1 MGENSE
7 TETYLSILD
16 NKFQICLLN
25 KENLKY
31 IYKKEF
37 KIHNYSNYVDL
48 NLLNKFLEDNIFKIE
63 KLIGKFVKNISLI
76 IEKKNINVINI
87 GFKRKSYNSLIN
99 KRDLKNSLSEI
110 KEIFKTNYPN
120 EIIMHMIINK
130 YLVNGEVH
138 SLFDKNLEVD
148 YFCLEVQ
155 FISISNNFVFELEN
169 VLKNYQIKVS
179 RCIDANYILNF
190 FKNDQ
195 IDIIQMAHR
204 IKNGHNENE
213 VALIP
218 KNQKKRGFFEKF
230 FQLFS

>member
-1 MGENSE
+1 
-7 TETYLSILD
+7 
-16 NKFQICLLN
+16 
-25 KENLKY
+25 
-31 IYKKEF
+31 
-37 KIHNYSNYVDL
+37 
-48 NLLNKFLEDNIFKIE
+48 
-63 KLIGKFVKNISLI
+63 
-76 IEKKNINVINI
+76 
-87 GFKRKSYNSLIN
+87 
-99 KRDLKNSLSEI
+99 
-110 KEIFKTNYPN
+110 
-120 EIIMHMIINK
+120 MHMIINK

-179 RCIDANYILNF
+179 RCIDASYILNF

-218 KNQKKRGFFEKF
+218 KDQKKRGFLKI
-230 FQLFS
+230 FSTI